1 MGRKEEP
8 MIAYYNDPGHFAD
21 LMNGWIYRGEKKL
34 TAEQIQETDSRY
46 TTETNRKYRTRYR
59 DIAKRV
65 KNIRVVL
72 VVGTEIQS
80 YVDYSMPVRGMDYD
94 AVEYKRQISII
105 KNRRKSR
112 KAAKISMSP
121 IAKED
126 RLIPAITLVLYMG
139 EEPWDAADNLHEIL
153 DFSNVTDEW
162 KEYIQNYKVHVLDI
176 CHTPDERLM
185 EFPNDI
191 ASMFLF
197 IKYAK
202 DKKKLAELVH
212 SSLGFS
218 ELESDTVSTLLNY
231 VEDPKVLKIKKTW
244 ETEGGK
250 INMKS
255 ALGEIYEDGVAIGE
269 KRGITIG
276 EKRGEKRGITIGEK
290 RGITIGKEYGIS
302 SMLELLQELG
312 YCEDDAKFH
321 LENKFQLSEK
331 EADSYIKKY
340 WNRK

>member
-1 MGRKEEP
+1 MSGEKDFRKETEQP
-8 MIAYYNDPGHFAD
+8 EDALFFAD
-21 LMNGWIYRGEKKL
+21 VYPEKGYLWGEKKL

-105 KNRRKSR
+105 KNRRKSK
-112 KAAKISMSP
+112 KATKLSMSP
-121 IAKED
+121 LAKED

-202 DKKKLAELVH
+202 
-212 SSLGFS
+212 
-218 ELESDTVSTLLNY
+218 TR
-231 VEDPKVLKIKKTW
+231 
-244 ETEGGK
+244 
-250 INMKS
+250 KS
-255 ALGEIYEDGVAIGE
+255 WQNLYIVPWD
-269 KRGITIG
+269 
-276 EKRGEKRGITIGEK
+276 
-290 RGITIGKEYGIS
+290 
-302 SMLELLQELG
+302 
-312 YCEDDAKFH
+312 F
-321 LENKFQLSEK
+321 LSWK
-331 EADSYIKKY
+331 MIQSARS
-340 WNRK
+340 

>member
-59 DIAKRV
+59 DIAKQV

-94 AVEYKRQISII
+94 AVEYKRQVSLI
-105 KNRRKSR
+105 KSKRKSKR
-112 KAAKISMSP
+112 TAKVFMSP

-162 KEYIQNYKVHVLDI
+162 KEYIQDYKVHVLDI

-185 EFPNDI
+185 EFPSDI

-231 VEDPKVLKIKKTW
+231 VEDPQVLKIKKTW

-250 INMKS
+250 IDMRS

-276 EKRGEKRGITIGEK
+276 EKRGEE

-321 LENKFQLSEK
+321 LENKYQLSEHA
-331 EADSYIKKY
+331 ADRYIKKY
-340 WNRK
+340 WNKK